1 MRLVHR
7 LFVTSA
13 GLFVA
18 LAALAQ
24 TGCQTTVIG
33 CETPNSGGAA
43 IPDPSFEEA
52 TPSWTLSTDAEID
65 PEEAVCTGTQALK
78 IQLNAGLGGT
88 EVARSAQLTG
98 ISPDKQYE
106 ISWQYRFENCSAA
119 QLVLTMGNFTK
130 TIHFEGTDGTWQ
142 KTSLLVTWGSMPP
155 VIVVT
160 PKREGGP
167 ADFQGAAFD
176 NNLMWIDD
184 FTIRDTT
191 ASN

>member
-13 GLFVA
+13 GLLVA

-24 TGCQTTVIG
+24 TGCQTTIIG

-52 TPSWTLSTDAEID
+52 TPSWTLAPNAEID
-65 PEEAVCTGTQALK
+65 AEESVCTGAHALK
-78 IQLNAGLGGT
+78 IQLNAGLGTGEAT
-88 EVARSAQLTG
+88 KSAPLTG
-98 ISPDKQYE
+98 VVSGKEYE
-106 ISWQYRFENCSAA
+106 ISWQYRFENCSSA
-119 QLVLTMGNFTK
+119 QLLLKMGNYTK

-142 KTSLLVTWGSMPP
+142 KTSLLVTWGTDPA
-155 VIVVT
+155 VIEVS
-160 PKREGGP
+160 PLREGGP

-184 FTIRDTT
+184 FTIRDTS